1 MIGRLLDEPVHIL
14 ATGGGAFISE
24 QTRAKIREKAISVWL
39 RADIDLL
46 LRRVARR
53 NNRPLLQQGDPRA
66 VLEKLMAER
75 YPVYA
80 EADIIVDSMDGPRDA
95 MVDKVVEAVTDY
107 LERGKDAKRVRST
120 AT

>member
-1 MIGRLLDEPVHIL
+1 M
-14 ATGGGAFISE
+14 
-24 QTRAKIREKAISVWL
+24 WL

-53 NNRPLLQQGDPRA
+53 NNRPLLQQGDPRQ

-80 EADIIVDSMDGPRDA
+80 EADIIVDSMDGPRDM
-95 MVDKVVEAVTDY
+95 MVNKVYDAIADY
-107 LERGKDAKRVRST
+107 IARGGRQPAPMRS
-120 AT
+120 AAP